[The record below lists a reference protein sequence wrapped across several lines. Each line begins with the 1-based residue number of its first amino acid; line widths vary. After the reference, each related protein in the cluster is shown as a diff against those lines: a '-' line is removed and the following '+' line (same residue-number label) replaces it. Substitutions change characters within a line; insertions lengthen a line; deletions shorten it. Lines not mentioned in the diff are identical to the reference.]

1 MPRRFPLTRTL
12 ILTLV
17 TLTSPAFA
25 ADTAH
30 GWDLL
35 ETIEIREEIDGN
47 DWRAIKTFPEAVRD
61 KADGFRI
68 SGYVVP
74 VEAEPY
80 VTTFLLVKDPANCP
94 FCGTAADAPV
104 IEVHLA
110 APMPDMPE
118 FTEVTVEGDLE
129 FVEDPF
135 TMQAVIMRN
144 ARASQAD

>member
-1 MPRRFPLTRTL
+1 ML
-12 ILTLV
+12 ILTLA
-17 TLTSPAFA
+17 TLIGSAFA
-25 ADTAH
+25 ADSVQ
-30 GWDLL
+30 GGNLL
-35 ETIEIREEIDGN
+35 ETIEIREEIDCD
-47 DWRAIKTFPEAVRD
+47 DWRAIKTVPEAVRG
-61 KADGFRI
+61 KANAFRI

-74 VEAEPY
+74 VEAEPCIS
-80 VTTFLLVKDPANCP
+80 TFLLVKDPANCP

-104 IEVHLA
+104 IEVHMA

-144 ARASQAD
+144 ARATQAD